1 MRQLRPGQLIR
12 YLPQPSWGVGD
23 LVEVLEADRQ
33 AWASFPGRDEPVLL
47 PSRADVLR
55 PVVLE
60 KGDKVVDDEGRQ
72 AEVVAALEVRD
83 DLQYYRVLF
92 ADGSKE
98 EVREDRLHAAL
109 PPSDML
115 SHLVAGTGGS
125 AKAFALRRDGLK
137 LDAERRT
144 SALGALFASRVM
156 PLPHQIA
163 VVDRVLG
170 ARSPRFILA
179 DEVGLGKTI
188 EAGMIYSALKLSG
201 LAHRV
206 LIVAPSHLTVQW
218 LVEFAGKFNS
228 LFTLMDGDRFKRA
241 KAADPKKSPWRENPK
256 IVTSLELLARTPKH
270 IEEVTHR
277 RARWDLVIID
287 EAHHLKGK
295 QAFEMARKLARNTW
309 GLLLLT
315 ATPMHLDPEAYHRML
330 ELIEPDVAPS
340 PSALA
345 TRLSRQ
351 QQVSQVVRSLEGGGK
366 LAEAREALLELF
378 PDDAHI
384 AGAKKKEQLLE
395 HLARHYSVSA
405 SLIRNRRAVVG
416 GFTERRLHR
425 HPVKPSAAEKKGR
438 QAVIDAILGDGSL
451 KGAPRARVLRSLES
465 STAALAEALTKREL
479 DLDPVQLG
487 LPEVD
492 AKAERFLS
500 LLEELDVGDRR
511 TKVLTFTES
520 RATQDFLEKLLTD
533 RGMRCLT
540 YHGDLGM
547 VERDRR
553 VARFRDED
561 GPPVLISTEVGGEGR
576 NFQFAHHLICYDLP
590 WSPGAMEQRIGRL
603 DRVGQRE
610 PVEIHVLEPEGTL
623 TAFVAELFD
632 RAVGVFAE
640 PVGGLDS
647 VLEKVEQKIGE
658 LGVKGEKARAKFL
671 EELAAEVSDA
681 RASLREA
688 WDPLLDHRSCDLAR
702 VQAIADRAVERFE
715 LTEIL
720 EEETLPDRFWGLA
733 RDLDERLEDTV
744 TLLARQV
751 GLGVD
756 LDENVDAFECAFNFG
771 NRLKVDSLPGLS
783 IAQERRELGTFWR
796 ETAVERDEI
805 SYFATGH
812 PIVEALFAYL
822 HDGEYGRVAWRRLK
836 GRGKPQR
843 GFHFVFELLPPEP
856 EDTAPGAL
864 VASRHLARFMKTW
877 MLEVAVSW
885 GTDGKLKVDADLLSK
900 LERAGDNLRGA
911 QLDAIAPGREK
922 IIPKAAQ
929 VAVKEAM
936 KQLAALQDE
945 AEQRIGAEAEER
957 IEQLGHALSFQGVP
971 AETIERQLGA
981 LAEHY
986 RDLGDVL
993 EQIDLDLDSVSG
1005 FVIGGD

>member
-1 MRQLRPGQLIR
+1 MEIM
-12 YLPQPSWGVGD
+12 
-23 LVEVLEADRQ
+23 EEDRQ
-33 AWASFPGRDEPVLL
+33 AWASFPGREEPVLL
-47 PSRADVLR
+47 PTRADVLR
-55 PVVLE
+55 PVVL
-60 KGDKVVDDEGRQ
+60 DEGDR
-72 AEVVAALEVRD
+72 VVNEEGQEGEILAALEVRD
-83 DLQYYRVLF
+83 DLQYYRVRF
-92 ADGSKE
+92 SGGKE
-98 EVREDRLHAAL
+98 SELREDGLHAAL
-109 PPSDML
+109 PPSDMF

-125 AKAFALRRDGLK
+125 AKAFGLRRDGLR

-163 VVDRVLG
+163 VVDRVLA
-170 ARSPRFILA
+170 ARTPRFILA

-188 EAGMIYSALKLSG
+188 EAGMIYSALRLSG

-206 LIVAPSHLTVQW
+206 LIIAPSHLTVQW
-218 LVEFAGKFNS
+218 LVEFSNKFNS
-228 LFTLMDGDRFKRA
+228 LFTLMDGDRYKRA
-241 KAADPKKSPWRENPK
+241 KAADPKKSPWLVNPQ
-256 IVTSLELLARTPKH
+256 IITSLELLSRSPNHLA
-270 IEEVTHR
+270 EVTHK

-287 EAHHLKGK
+287 EAHHIKGK
-295 QAFEMARKLARNTW
+295 AALEMARKISRHTW

-315 ATPMHLDPEAYHRML
+315 ATPMHLDPDAYHRML
-330 ELIEPDVAPS
+330 DLIEPKVAPS
-340 PSALA
+340 KAALA

-351 QQVSQVVRSLEGGGK
+351 QQVSQSVRKLGEGGK
-366 LAEAREALLELF
+366 LAPAKKVLVDLF
-378 PDDAHI
+378 PDDEHI
-384 AGAKKKEQLLE
+384 SGAKTKEDLLA

-416 GFTERRLHR
+416 GFTARHLHR
-425 HPVKPSAAEKKGR
+425 HVVKPGAAEKKAR
-438 QAVIDAILGDGSL
+438 KAVMEAVLGDGKL
-451 KGAPRARVLRSLES
+451 KGAPLARVLRGLES
-465 STAALAEALTKREL
+465 SSAALADALTRRKI
-479 DLDPVQLG
+479 DLDPTELG
-487 LPEVD
+487 LPAVD
-492 AKAERFLS
+492 AKAEAFLS
-500 LLEELDVGDRR
+500 LLKELDVGDRR
-511 TKVLTFTES
+511 TKVLVFTES
-520 RATQDFLEKLLTD
+520 RATLDFLEKLLAEKGV
-533 RGMRCLT
+533 RALS

-632 RAVGVFAE
+632 TAIGVFAE

-647 VLEKVEQKIGE
+647 VLEEVEGKIAE
-658 LGVKGEKARAKFL
+658 LGMADKKKRAAYLKK
-671 EELAAEVSDA
+671 LASEVSAA
-681 RASLREA
+681 RDRLREA
-688 WDPLLDHRSCDLAR
+688 WDPLLDHRSCDLSR
-702 VQAIADRAVERFE
+702 VEAIADKAVARFE
-715 LTEIL
+715 LEEIL
-720 EEETLPDRFWGLA
+720 EGESLVDRFWGLA
-733 RDLDERLEDTV
+733 RDLDERLEDSV

-756 LDENVDAFECAFNFG
+756 IEENVDAFECAFNFG

-783 IAQERRELGTFWR
+783 VAQERRELGTFWR
-796 ETAVERDEI
+796 ETAVEREEI

-822 HDGEYGRVAWRRLK
+822 RDGEYGRVAWRQIPA
-836 GRGKPQR
+836 RGKPVR

-856 EDTAPGAL
+856 ADTSPGSL
-864 VASRHLARFMKTW
+864 VASRHLARFVRDW
-877 MLEVAVSW
+877 MLEVAVEW
-885 GTDGKLKVDADLLSK
+885 DADGEVSVASHLLEPLEEAGSTLRGGN
-900 LERAGDNLRGA
+900 LERACPD
-911 QLDAIAPGREK
+911 REK

-929 VAVKEAM
+929 VAVREATA
-936 KQLAALQDE
+936 QLTALQNDA
-945 AEQRIGAEAEER
+945 AERLQKEAEER

-971 AETIERQLGA
+971 AATIEKQLGD

-993 EQIDLDLDSVSG
+993 EQIELDLDSISG
-1005 FVIGGD
+1005 FVLGA